1 MGMKYNNSFI
11 QDILKIDQLL
21 PFSLPQKLQPY

>member
-1 MGMKYNNSFI
+1 MKIKYNNRFM

-21 PFSLPQKLQPY
+21 PFPLPLKLQTY

>member
-1 MGMKYNNSFI
+1 MKVKYNNHFM